1 MAADDD
7 WKWEEM
13 RAICLRLARR
23 FAADSYAAEDVAQEA
38 LLRAWRHRSSLRN
51 SEHREQWLAQIVRN
65 EAARRFQKRDPQ
77 PTQHAEAGGAE
88 DPMVASAGARLDL
101 RLALKRLDS
110 GERQLL
116 RLRYEQ
122 DLTQPVIA
130 RLLGMP
136 EGTVKVRLHRAR
148 AKLHRAIRDE

>member
-1 MAADDD
+1 MSAV
-7 WKWEEM
+7 
-13 RAICLRLARR
+13 CLGLARR

-38 LLRAWRHRSSLRN
+38 LLRAWRHRDSLR
-51 SEHREQWLAQIVRN
+51 SSSRREQWLAQIVRN
-65 EAARRFQKRDPQ
+65 EASRRFQKSDLP
-77 PTQHAEAGGAE
+77 PTDQSSASGAE
-88 DPMVASAGARLDL
+88 DPMLLSAGARLDL
-101 RLALKRLDS
+101 RLALDHLDRS
-110 GERQLL
+110 ERQLL

-148 AKLHRAIRDE
+148 AKLARAIRDE